1 MLHRLGITMPHCPGF
16 TMLHRLTVLML
27 AGAGCAGALGGC
39 AATPGP
45 SGSPWTLRQRA
56 MDALKRGV
64 AYRGNPAVRVGAVEA
79 LQEGAAEE
87 GLAWV
92 RLALLDSHA
101 GVRFAGCV
109 ALGKLQDAGS
119 TDALRRRLED
129 ADASVRA
136 AAIFALHRLGHTQR
150 SGELG
155 DLLLANGDPL
165 VRCNAAM
172 LLGRLGEPS
181 AAPLLARAMRDKDPR
196 VQDQALEAMGLLD
209 LPEARTQLGFL
220 ANSGI
225 GSQEAFAVAAL
236 GEAARPAHL
245 ELLRAKLT
253 SAQHMETRL
262 AAARGLGLLGERDGL
277 ELAIAALR
285 FDRPRRGEPED
296 DPQAQIIRVRLMAV
310 RALAAIGDERALQPL
325 ERVMSGSGD
334 PRLQVAAAG
343 ALLRILRHPPPASP
357 GSSASPARPA
367 SLPPPTHAR
376 TEP

>member
-1 MLHRLGITMPHCPGF
+1 MTHRPLTPLRRLRIT
-16 TMLHRLTVLML
+16 LL
-27 AGAGCAGALGGC
+27 AGACCACALGGC
-39 AATPGP
+39 AATSAP
-45 SGSPWTLRQRA
+45 SSSTWTLRERA

-79 LQEGAAEE
+79 LQEGAGEE

-92 RLALLDSHA
+92 RSALLDSHA

-109 ALGKLQDAGS
+109 ALGMLKDGSS
-119 TDALRRRLED
+119 TDALRRRLDD

-155 DLLLANGDPL
+155 DMLLRNGNPL

-236 GEAARPAHL
+236 GQAARPAHL
-245 ELLRAKLT
+245 ELLRTKLT
-253 SAQHMETRL
+253 SALHIETRL
-262 AAARGLGLLGERDGL
+262 AAATGLGLLGERDGL

-296 DPQAQIIRVRLMAV
+296 DPQAQIIRVRLMAAA
-310 RALAAIGDERALQPL
+310 ALAAIGDERALQPL
-325 ERVMSGSGD
+325 ERMMLDSDD
-334 PRLQVAAAG
+334 PRLQVASAG
-343 ALLRILRHPPPASP
+343 AILRILRHGPA
-357 GSSASPARPA
+357 
-367 SLPPPTHAR
+367 PPTHAR